1 MALLELDRVDLIYQ
15 TEKSETEA
23 VRDLSMSVDE
33 GEFIALVGPSGCGKT
48 TLLSMIAGLIPPTGG
63 SIKVDGAEVTAR
75 SGIVGYMLQRDNL
88 FEWRTIESNVLLG
101 LSVQKK
107 LTEENRNYALG
118 MLSKYGLGEFRDAY
132 PTELSG
138 GMRQRAALIRT
149 LAFKPKILLLDEP
162 FSAVDFQ
169 TRMTVCDD
177 VYSIIKSE
185 RKTAVLVTHDIS
197 EAVSMADK
205 IVVLTKRP
213 ATVKTVFNID
223 IDAPTPLAKRE
234 NPRFSEWFDRVWR
247 EVSQNDSNIESQ

>member
-1 MALLELDRVDLIYQ
+1 MALLDINHVDIIYQ

-23 VRDLSMSVDE
+23 VRDLTLSIDE

-48 TLLSMIAGLIPPTGG
+48 TLLSMIAGLMPPT
-63 SIKVDGAEVTAR
+63 DGTITIDGRPVSAKT
-75 SGIVGYMLQRDNL
+75 GCVGYMLQRDNL

-107 LTEENRNYALG
+107 LTPESRAYAVG
-118 MLSKYGLGEFRDAY
+118 MLEKYGLGDFKNAY

-149 LAFKPKILLLDEP
+149 LAFKPRLLLLDEP

-177 VYSIIKSE
+177 VHAIIKNE
-185 RKTAVLVTHDIS
+185 NKTALLVTHDIS
-197 EAVSMADK
+197 EAVSMADR

-213 ATVKTVFNID
+213 ATVKNVFTID
-223 IDAPTPLAKRE
+223 IDAPTPLKRRE
-234 NPRFSEWFDRVWR
+234 SPKFSYWFDRVWK
-247 EVSQNDSNIESQ
+247 EVTL